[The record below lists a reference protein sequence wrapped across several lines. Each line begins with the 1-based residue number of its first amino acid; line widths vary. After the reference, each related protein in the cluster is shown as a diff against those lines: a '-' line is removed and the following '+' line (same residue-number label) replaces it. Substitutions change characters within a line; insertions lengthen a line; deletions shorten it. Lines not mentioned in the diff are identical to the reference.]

1 MKSSK
6 KNYWLYITSV
16 ILLLVLMV
24 FSLVPILN
32 GIWQIN
38 QTNQSGQ
45 INPEQNLLQSEAI
58 GYEMVL
64 QREPDNQNALEGL
77 LNIRFKQGDLA
88 EVIPPLER
96 LAQINPLNLGYLILL
111 AQSKQQL
118 GDSSG
123 AIKAYRDVLDRQ
135 PGNINALKSLT
146 DLFLQQNLVAEAI
159 SLVKN
164 ILSKAINARDP
175 DMNITSVQLVLAE
188 IYLQQKQ
195 KPAALK
201 IYEEA
206 IKSNP
211 EDFRPVLAKAM
222 LFKEDGKKD
231 IAKELFKQ
239 AFTLAPKEYKSN
251 ILSLENNSPDP
262 ASDKLGQ

>member
-88 EVIPPLER
+88 
-96 LAQINPLNLGYLILL
+96 
-111 AQSKQQL
+111 
-118 GDSSG
+118 
-123 AIKAYRDVLDRQ
+123 
-135 PGNINALKSLT
+135 
-146 DLFLQQNLVAEAI
+146 
-159 SLVKN
+159 
-164 ILSKAINARDP
+164 
-175 DMNITSVQLVLAE
+175 
-188 IYLQQKQ
+188 
-195 KPAALK
+195 
-201 IYEEA
+201 
-206 IKSNP
+206 
-211 EDFRPVLAKAM
+211 
-222 LFKEDGKKD
+222 
-231 IAKELFKQ
+231 
-239 AFTLAPKEYKSN
+239 
-251 ILSLENNSPDP
+251 
-262 ASDKLGQ
+262 